1 MLRNLNEKIVNLEKW
16 DTSNIESM
24 SKTFLQAKKFN
35 TDISSW
41 KTNSVKDMSN
51 MFTSAEA
58 FSQNLDKWDTSN
70 VTTMNRMFQEAKAFN
85 GDISTW
91 DTKNVR
97 IWLYVFWAT
106 TFNKDISAKCW
117 NVSTMESKINQIS
130 WLAKVKKQNA
140 QKFNNQIQWNTS
152 TSLNKQES
160 KLIKIK
166 MKKKELM
173 NVSNHQGNN

>member
-91 DTKNVR
+91 DTKNVV
-97 IWLYVFWAT
+97 IWLICFLVQRHLTKTYQAGMLIMFQQWKEET
-106 TFNKDISAKCW
+106 KFNSQIKL
-117 NVSTMESKINQIS
+117 VSQKLRYANMST
-130 WLAKVKKQNA
+130 
-140 QKFNNQIQWNTS
+140 QKFNNSNIQWN
-152 TSLNKQES
+152 
-160 KLIKIK
+160 
-166 MKKKELM
+166 
-173 NVSNHQGNN
+173 HQSHWIRSS

>member
-1 MLRNLNEKIVNLEKW
+1 
-16 DTSNIESM
+16 M

-91 DTKNVR
+91 DTKNVSDMAYMFSGQR
-97 IWLYVFWAT
+97 HLTKTYRG
-106 TFNKDISAKCW
+106 W
-117 NVSTMESKINQIS
+117 NVEMFRTMKKTNNSQIS
-130 WLAKVKKQNA
+130 WLAKVKKQKT
-140 QKFNNQIQWNTS
+140 QKFNNSNIMEYTS
-152 TSLNKQES
+152 HWINKRE
-160 KLIKIK
+160 I
-166 MKKKELM
+166 
-173 NVSNHQGNN
+173 

>member
-1 MLRNLNEKIVNLEKW
+1 MTEHLLRNLNEKIVNLEKW

-70 VTTMNRMFQEAKAFN
+70 VTTM
-85 GDISTW
+85 
-91 DTKNVR
+91 
-97 IWLYVFWAT
+97 Y
-106 TFNKDISAKCW
+106 KCFKKLKH
-117 NVSTMESKINQIS
+117 SMEI
-130 WLAKVKKQNA
+130 
-140 QKFNNQIQWNTS
+140 
-152 TSLNKQES
+152 
-160 KLIKIK
+160 
-166 MKKKELM
+166 
-173 NVSNHQGNN
+173 

>member
-85 GDISTW
+85 GEFQLR
-91 DTKNVR
+91 TKNVGYGICFR
-97 IWLYVFWAT
+97 AT
-106 TFNKDISAKCW
+106 TFNKDISEKCW
-117 NVSTMESKINQIS
+117 NVSKWT
-130 WLAKVKKQNA
+130 
-140 QKFNNQIQWNTS
+140 
-152 TSLNKQES
+152 NKQ
-160 KLIKIK
+160 K
-166 MKKKELM
+166 
-173 NVSNHQGNN
+173 

>member
-1 MLRNLNEKIVNLEKW
+1 MTEHLLRNLNEKIVNLEKW

-85 GDISTW
+85 GDISMR
-91 DTKNVR
+91 TKNVV
-97 IWLYVFWAT
+97 IWLICFLGT
-106 TFNKDISAKCW
+106 TFNKDISGW
-117 NVSTMESKINQIS
+117 NVEMFQQWKSR
-130 WLAKVKKQNA
+130 KQNLTA
-140 QKFNNQIQWNTS
+140 NI
-152 TSLNKQES
+152 
-160 KLIKIK
+160 
-166 MKKKELM
+166 
-173 NVSNHQGNN
+173 

>member
-85 GDISTW
+85 GDISR
-91 DTKNVR
+91 DTKNVV
-97 IWLYVFWAT
+97 IWYMFSGQRHLTKTYQ
-106 TFNKDISAKCW
+106 AKCW
-117 NVSTMESKINQIS
+117 NVSTMEKAN
-130 WLAKVKKQNA
+130 
-140 QKFNNQIQWNTS
+140 
-152 TSLNKQES
+152 
-160 KLIKIK
+160 
-166 MKKKELM
+166 
-173 NVSNHQGNN
+173 

>member
-1 MLRNLNEKIVNLEKW
+1 MTEHLLRNLNEKIVNLEKW

-85 GDISTW
+85 GDISTR
-91 DTKNVR
+91 TKNVGYG
-97 IWLYVFWAT
+97 LYVWRHLTKTYQAE
-106 TFNKDISAKCW
+106 CW
-117 NVSTMESKINQIS
+117 NVSTMKQIK
-130 WLAKVKKQNA
+130 A
-140 QKFNNQIQWNTS
+140 
-152 TSLNKQES
+152 NK
-160 KLIKIK
+160 
-166 MKKKELM
+166 
-173 NVSNHQGNN
+173 

>member
-1 MLRNLNEKIVNLEKW
+1 MTEHLLRNLNEKIVNLEKW

-85 GDISTW
+85 GDISTR
-91 DTKNVR
+91 TKNVGYG
-97 IWLYVFWAT
+97 LYVFW
-106 TFNKDISAKCW
+106 C
-117 NVSTMESKINQIS
+117 
-130 WLAKVKKQNA
+130 
-140 QKFNNQIQWNTS
+140 NNI
-152 TSLNKQES
+152 
-160 KLIKIK
+160 
-166 MKKKELM
+166 
-173 NVSNHQGNN
+173 

>member
-1 MLRNLNEKIVNLEKW
+1 
-16 DTSNIESM
+16 M

-85 GDISTW
+85 GDISMR
-91 DTKNVR
+91 TKNVG
-97 IWLYVFWAT
+97 YGHMFSG
-106 TFNKDISAKCW
+106 NDI
-117 NVSTMESKINQIS
+117 
-130 WLAKVKKQNA
+130 
-140 QKFNNQIQWNTS
+140 
-152 TSLNKQES
+152 
-160 KLIKIK
+160 
-166 MKKKELM
+166 
-173 NVSNHQGNN
+173 

>member
-1 MLRNLNEKIVNLEKW
+1 MTEHLLRNLNEKIVNLEKW

-91 DTKNVR
+91 DTKNVG
-97 IWLYVFWAT
+97 YGYMFSAT
-106 TFNKDISAKCW
+106 TFNKDISGW
-117 NVSTMESKINQIS
+117 NVEMFQQWKRKTNNSQIS
-130 WLAKVKKQNA
+130 WLAKVKKQKHA
-140 QKFNNQIQWNTS
+140 
-152 TSLNKQES
+152 
-160 KLIKIK
+160 KI
-166 MKKKELM
+166 
-173 NVSNHQGNN
+173 

>member
-1 MLRNLNEKIVNLEKW
+1 MRAL
-16 DTSNIESM
+16 

-91 DTKNVR
+91 EQKCR
-97 IWLYVFWAT
+97 YGLYVFWAT
-106 TFNKDISAKCW
+106 TFNKDISGMKCW
-117 NVSTMESKINQIS
+117 NVSTM
-130 WLAKVKKQNA
+130 KKQINS
-140 QKFNNQIQWNTS
+140 QKVVPKLRSKRRKNLIIQNNGIRQITITREQ
-152 TSLNKQES
+152 
-160 KLIKIK
+160 I
-166 MKKKELM
+166 
-173 NVSNHQGNN
+173 